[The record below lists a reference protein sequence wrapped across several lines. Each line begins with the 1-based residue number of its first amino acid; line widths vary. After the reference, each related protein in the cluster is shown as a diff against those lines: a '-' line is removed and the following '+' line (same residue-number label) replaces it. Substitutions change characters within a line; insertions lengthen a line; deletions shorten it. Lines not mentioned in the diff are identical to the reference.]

1 MVEFEGLASR
11 RLGTLSAGTQNQSE
25 ALRRFRSN
33 MGLQGA
39 EVRVRLDRRA
49 VRETGCR
56 EVRGRSRDAE
66 GDLSGSANAKTSPR
80 GGTARVREDGIGQGS
95 RSRGGH
101 DH

>member
-1 MVEFEGLASR
+1 MAEFEGLASR

-25 ALRRFRSN
+25 ALQRFRSN
-33 MGLQGA
+33 MGFQGA

-56 EVRGRSRDAE
+56 EVCGRPGDVE
-66 GDLSGSANAKTSPR
+66 GHLSARANAQAGPR
-80 GGTARVREDGIGQGS
+80 GGTAWLREDRTRQSS

-101 DH
+101 HD